1 MSAVVKDFFLYD
13 FANCPCNT
21 PPGETQKIQPFVG
34 NDYFCESGN
43 PNTYWTYKLY
53 TDDPLWD
60 GKELNV
66 VLKRQVAAQ
75 LLIFHGFIKHLF
87 PALTILN
94 LGSVEM
100 NQMLMRMFQS
110 AFLIC
115 LKRQSNHP
123 DSFTK

>member
-1 MSAVVKDFFLYD
+1 MSAGVKDFFLYD

-60 GKELNV
+60 GKECGTQEASCCSASDLPW
-66 VLKRQVAAQ
+66 
-75 LLIFHGFIKHLF
+75 FHKTFVSSTDYLELRICGDEPNANEDVPISFF
-87 PALTILN
+87 D
-94 LGSVEM
+94 
-100 NQMLMRMFQS
+100 MFKK
-110 AFLIC
+110 AE
-115 LKRQSNHP
+115 
-123 DSFTK
+123 